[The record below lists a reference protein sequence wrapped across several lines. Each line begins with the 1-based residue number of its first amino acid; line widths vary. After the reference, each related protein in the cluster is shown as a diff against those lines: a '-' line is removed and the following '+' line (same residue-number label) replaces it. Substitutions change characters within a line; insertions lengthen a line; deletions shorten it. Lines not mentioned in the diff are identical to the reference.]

1 MNTTKI
7 IEFGGIITLDDMSHL
22 DQSSDPSF
30 ILDDLKEDLFQASF
44 PLGQILDIGWYPEF
58 CERGC
63 FIVALISEQNW
74 DTPIHLENASTWKE
88 LERAIQNTLEKISQK
103 AKTLSSGIKTK

>member
-7 IEFGGIITLDDMSHL
+7 IEFGGIITFDDMSRL
-22 DQSSDPSF
+22 DQSLDPSF

-44 PLGQILDIGWYPEF
+44 PLGKILDIGWYPEF

-63 FIVALISEQNW
+63 FRVALISEQNW

-88 LERAIQNTLEKISQK
+88 LERSIQNTLEIILQE
-103 AKTLSSGIKTK
+103 AKTMPSGIKPI